1 MQHSAT
7 RQSKQKISPNL
18 DNHWS
23 KKSSFLCV
31 QTNWVCP
38 SGTQRFSKNDSDSS
52 HWLWLESSHSV
63 KNVTRAESSH
73 YCIQR
78 DSSRVR
84 VTKNRDSSRVIDLS
98 HAITGDG
105 DLFLLLTFC
114 QNYLLV
120 LSICSAT
127 ARPLALCISTCLQH
141 CRNEYFKSFFVL
153 TVFLY
158 MPPAL
163 GLLQFTHSRKAAV
176 TIWCFDLTTEFQPGM
191 LNFHSFFL
199 PVV

>member
-1 MQHSAT
+1 MKAKSQVCFYAIWEHLILKMQHSAT

-114 QNYLLV
+114 QITYWFYQSVVQLLGHWPYAFQHV
-120 LSICSAT
+120 CSIAAMNISN
-127 ARPLALCISTCLQH
+127 LFLC
-141 CRNEYFKSFFVL
+141 
-153 TVFLY
+153 
-158 MPPAL
+158 
-163 GLLQFTHSRKAAV
+163 
-176 TIWCFDLTTEFQPGM
+176 
-191 LNFHSFFL
+191 
-199 PVV
+199 